1 MKVHNKPKAVLLH
14 ARMQRKQQQWKLE
27 FLQISKEFCM
37 VSVMIYVNDMQCMQ
51 LSIEQTVSNNGSY
64 IQKIRYIFL
73 IQC

>member
-1 MKVHNKPKAVLLH
+1 MKVHNKPKAALLL

-27 FLQISKEFCM
+27 FLQISKESCM

-51 LSIEQTVSNNGSY
+51 LSIEQTVSYNGFY
-64 IQKIRYIFL
+64 IPKIWYIFL